1 MKFET
6 LLRPQFALF
15 IFIIALIIYIVVLDK
30 EGAFQKKFLHFG
42 PSPDTR
48 FFNIQLRTWPQ
59 VISVYIIAFLGA
71 LSLSYYQNV
80 ASYYVNRVLLN
91 SAYKDPIKHSK
102 YWSYVLGI
110 ADPLVN
116 AIMAAINFFVT
127 LTMEFQFIAFQLLGT
142 IIVSI
147 PSNLIEIS
155 KKRFTLS

>member
-15 IFIIALIIYIVVLDK
+15 IFIIALIIYLVVLDK

-42 PSPDTR
+42 PSPDTQ
-48 FFNIQLRTWPQ
+48 FFNIQLKTWPQ
-59 VISVYIIAFLGA
+59 VISVYIIAFLSA
-71 LSLSYYQNV
+71 LSLSYYQNI
-80 ASYYVNRVLLN
+80 ASYYVNKVLLN
-91 SAYKDPIKHSK
+91 PAYKDPIKHSK

-116 AIMAAINFFVT
+116 AIMTAINFFVT

-142 IIVSI
+142 IVVSI
-147 PSNLIEIS
+147 PSNLSEIS
-155 KKRFTLS
+155 KKKFTLP

>member
-1 MKFET
+1 MKFST

-15 IFIIALIIYIVVLDK
+15 IFIIALIIYLVVLDK

-42 PSPDTR
+42 PSSDTQ
-48 FFNIQLRTWPQ
+48 FFNIKLRTWPQ
-59 VISVYIIAFLGA
+59 VISVYIIAFFSA

-91 SAYKDPIKHSK
+91 PAYKDPINHSK

-127 LTMEFQFIAFQLLGT
+127 LTMEFQFIFFQLLGT
-142 IIVSI
+142 TVVSI
-147 PSNLIEIS
+147 PLNISEIS
-155 KKRFTLS
+155 KKTFTLA

>member
-15 IFIIALIIYIVVLDK
+15 IFIIALIIYLVVLDK

-48 FFNIQLRTWPQ
+48 FFNIQLKTWPQ
-59 VISVYIIAFLGA
+59 VISVYIIAFLSA
-71 LSLSYYQNV
+71 LSLSYYQNI
-80 ASYYVNRVLLN
+80 ASYYVNKVLLN
-91 SAYKDPIKHSK
+91 PAYKDPIKHSK

-142 IIVSI
+142 IVVSI
-147 PSNLIEIS
+147 PSNLSEIS
-155 KKRFTLS
+155 KKEFTLP

>member
-15 IFIIALIIYIVVLDK
+15 IFIIALIIYLVVLDK

-48 FFNIQLRTWPQ
+48 FFNIQLKTWPQ
-59 VISVYIIAFLGA
+59 VISVYVIAFLSA
-71 LSLSYYQNV
+71 LSLSYYQNI
-80 ASYYVNRVLLN
+80 ASYYVNKVLLN
-91 SAYKDPIKHSK
+91 PAYKDPIKHSK

-142 IIVSI
+142 IVVSI
-147 PSNLIEIS
+147 PSNLSEIS
-155 KKRFTLS
+155 KKKFTLP

>member
-1 MKFET
+1 MKFER

-15 IFIIALIIYIVVLDK
+15 IFIIALIIYLVILDK

-59 VISVYIIAFLGA
+59 VISVYIIAFFSA
-71 LSLSYYQNV
+71 MSLSYYQNI
-80 ASYYVNRVLLN
+80 ASYYVNKVLLN
-91 SAYKDPIKHSK
+91 PAYREPIRHSK

-116 AIMAAINFFVT
+116 AIMTAINFFVT
-127 LTMEFQFIAFQLLGT
+127 LTMEFQFIFFQLLGT
-142 IIVSI
+142 IIISI
-147 PSNLIEIS
+147 PSNLLEIS
-155 KKRFTLS
+155 TKKFTLP